1 VAHSASELVFAFGI
15 AGSETSPCRLLYE
28 RWTHGG
34 VNSQTGFTAST
45 SILEGHFGFGN
56 LSVGPG
62 TFDFTRLIKHYG
74 NPWELASSRV
84 G

>member
-1 VAHSASELVFAFGI
+1 MVV
-15 AGSETSPCRLLYE
+15 LLAK
-28 RWTHGG
+28 R
-34 VNSQTGFTAST
+34 GFTAST

-62 TFDFTRLIKHYG
+62 TFDFTRLIKDFG
-74 NPWELASSRV
+74 NPWELASS